1 MSLVDPLLAVTTGSF
16 AAANYVP
23 LFANTES
30 TALPSHRFQPLDFR
44 QQLGNILPG
53 VCNKI
58 LISHG
63 SPYQFNVL
71 AARHYE
77 ARPTVVI
84 SAFDVRFPWSWGCH
98 DAPLA
103 YGIHVEYYGRCV
115 VVCGHGHLQ
124 LCLTTALLAQPSSSY
139 ERPLR
144 W

>member
-1 MSLVDPLLAVTTGSF
+1 VSLVDPLLAVTTGSF

-84 SAFDVRFPWSWGCH
+84 SAFDVRFPWSWGCLMH
-98 DAPLA
+98 LWRMASMSSITGDAL
-103 YGIHVEYYGRCV
+103 
-115 VVCGHGHLQ
+115 
-124 LCLTTALLAQPSSSY
+124 SSAGTDISSFV
-139 ERPLR
+139 
-144 W
+144 